1 MCGGEVEEVNVW
13 EVIGRVV
20 SALCRALAYEMS
32 KQCAKRLS

>member
-20 SALCRALAYEMS
+20 SVLCRALADERC
-32 KQCAKRLS
+32 KQWAKRLS